1 MINAHAAA
9 ADGALAL
16 HRISG
21 KQFVFCVCL
30 LFKYTEYVHYKKN
43 IIYKGSSQPPLG
55 DMTVVG
61 LRSL

>member
-1 MINAHAAA
+1 MPMQSQQTVLLRCTGFQVSSPFFVYAFCLSILNTYIN
-9 ADGALAL
+9 
-16 HRISG
+16 
-21 KQFVFCVCL
+21 
-30 LFKYTEYVHYKKN
+30 KKN